1 MKYLLL
7 GIFAFLLIHSPA
19 SAQFSSVD
27 VGIDGLTCSLCA
39 RSVEESVKQ
48 LDFVSRIEMKLG
60 ETRMLVHF
68 KPKAEVNWWALSQRV
83 RDAGFS
89 VRYIRTDLNFNK
101 LKIQGPASF
110 SLDNTLY
117 KVADTFD
124 PPLKGTHTVQFIG
137 ADFQTRKAFK
147 QWKEK
152 WVEQSPDSPSSY
164 SQVYYLSK

>member
-7 GIFAFLLIHSPA
+7 GIFALLLIHSPA
-19 SAQFSSVD
+19 SAQFSSID

-48 LDFVSRIEMKLG
+48 LDFVSRIEMKLS
-60 ETRMLVHF
+60 ETRMLVHV
-68 KPKAEVNWWALSQRV
+68 KPKTEVNWWALSQRV

-89 VRYIRTDLNFNK
+89 VRYVRVALNFSK
-101 LKIQGPASF
+101 LKKQGKDAFLLENS
-110 SLDNTLY
+110 LY
-117 KVADTFD
+117 KVLDTESS
-124 PPLKGTHTVQFIG
+124 PLTGTHTVQFIG
-137 ADFQTRKAFK
+137 VDFQTRKAFK

-164 SQVYYLSK
+164 SQVYFLSK